1 MLFMGLLDYS
11 VGSGITQ
18 RHLFLIVIKIRAKE
32 TPGRELESLLIL
44 ELL

>member
-1 MLFMGLLDYS
+1 MGLLDYS

-18 RHLFLIVIKIRAKE
+18 WHLFWIVIKIRADK

>member
-11 VGSGITQ
+11 VGSGISQ
-18 RHLFLIVIKIRAKE
+18 WHLFWIVIKIRADK
-32 TPGRELESLLIL
+32 TPGRELESVLIL